1 MGFGFKNR
9 AFLVCALVGLSAVQL
24 FGGTRISKG
33 AEPLP
38 PAAAVVKPS
47 APTGVKAVGGNG
59 KVLLVWKAVSGAT
72 GYHVKRSAK
81 SGGPFAAVAAGTCL
95 CATNTGL
102 TNGTTY
108 YFVVTAVNAAGE
120 SASSVQVSAKPVAS
134 ASAAKPGVPTG
145 LKTQAGNGQAI
156 FVWKAV
162 SGATGYHLKRAT
174 KSGGPYA
181 AVAAGTCLCAT
192 NTGLTNGT
200 TYYYVVSAINAAGE
214 SANSAQ
220 VSVTPDGP
228 ASAGVTSVTI
238 SPGSASSITTGTLPF
253 TATVQGTTSNKAVT
267 WRAALGK
274 ISSTGYY
281 TAPAKAGTD
290 TVTAT
295 SNADP
300 AKSDIAS
307 VKVTTAAPNPP
318 PTADT
323 PPPTSTSS
331 GLPTAFFSQ
340 SLREDTEAHFPT
352 VPFGGLRLCGT
363 NTTWA
368 QIEISHGNYD
378 WRELDEWT
386 EFASSHGKDS
396 MYTFGRVP
404 AWAGP
409 AQDLAPSDIASGDT
423 HWKEFV
429 TALVKHSLAS
439 SEHHIA
445 FYEMW
450 NEPDLTSNWAG
461 TPAQMVTMVKDAY
474 AIIHA
479 LDPSAKVVG
488 PSPGTANQYGVHFL
502 PAYYAAGGATAQD
515 IVGLHAYL
523 YSGPTFT
530 TTPNLITLSISQMQ
544 ALMAKYNISSKP
556 LWLTEGNWNGSGI
569 DTLNDAQQA
578 AYLAQEYMLI
588 WSTNAVARYYWYS
601 WDNLKIGTLWDD
613 TNGIHPAGTAYGL
626 LAKWLIGSTHAA
638 NQCSEASDGTWTCAL
653 TLATKYP
660 AEIVW
665 NASLSKTITVDASF
679 ATYETL
685 SNTTVHSIA
694 AHQVAIGP
702 LPVLIIKSQA
712 VQ

>member
-1 MGFGFKNR
+1 MRVWLKFKVGVLPVLIGIFSVYQ
-9 AFLVCALVGLSAVQL
+9 AGCAGTIG
-24 FGGTRISKG
+24 GGTKTSSTP
-33 AEPLP
+33 ANALTMPLAP
-38 PAAAVVKPS
+38 SNVAATGGNAQVTLTWNPS
-47 APTGVKAVGGNG
+47 A
-59 KVLLVWKAVSGAT
+59 GAT
-72 GYHVKRSAK
+72 SYYVKRSTT
-81 SGGPFAAVAAGTCL
+81 SGGAYTQVAVPSGTGYVDT
-95 CATNTGL
+95 AVENE
-102 TNGTTY
+102 TTY
-108 YFVVTAVNAAGE
+108 FYAISAVN
-120 SASSVQVSAKPVAS
+120 S
-134 ASAAKPGVPTG
+134 
-145 LKTQAGNGQAI
+145 
-156 FVWKAV
+156 
-162 SGATGYHLKRAT
+162 
-174 KSGGPYA
+174 
-181 AVAAGTCLCAT
+181 
-192 NTGLTNGT
+192 
-200 TYYYVVSAINAAGE
+200 AGE

-220 VSVTPDGP
+220 VSAKPEAPT
-228 ASAGVTSVTI
+228 SSTVTSVTI
-238 SPGSASSITTGTLPF
+238 SPGTASSITAGTLPF
-253 TATVQGTTSNKAVT
+253 TASVQGTSSNKAVT
-267 WRAALGK
+267 WKAALGT
-274 ISSTGYY
+274 ITSAGYY

-295 SNADP
+295 SSADP
-300 AKSDIAS
+300 TKSGSAS
-307 VKVTTAAPNPP
+307 VKVTTAASN
-318 PTADT
+318 
-323 PPPTSTSS
+323 PPPTSTPPPTTTSTAS

-340 SLREDTEAHFPT
+340 SLREASESHFPT

-368 QIEISHGNYD
+368 QIELSRGNYD

-423 HWKEFV
+423 QWKEFV

-450 NEPDLTSNWAG
+450 NEPDLASNWAG

-601 WDNLKIGTLWDD
+601 WDNMKIGTLWDD

-626 LAKWLIGSTHAA
+626 LAKWLIGSTHDA

-665 NASLSKTITVDASF
+665 NASLSKTITVDPSF

-694 AHQVAIGP
+694 SHQVVIGP

-712 VQ
+712 D

>member
-1 MGFGFKNR
+1 MGFGFR
-9 AFLVCALVGLSAVQL
+9 AKVWLLFALMGLLAIRSAAQTQAPV
-24 FGGTRISKG
+24 
-33 AEPLP
+33 A
-38 PAAAVVKPS
+38 PS
-47 APTGVKAVGGNG
+47 GVKALGEDGRV
-59 KVLLVWKAVSGAT
+59 VLVWKASSGAT
-72 GYHVKRSAK
+72 SYHLKRSTT
-81 SGGPFAAVAAGTCL
+81 SGGPYTTIASPTCLCSTSLGLANGTTYYFVVSAVNSAGESANSAQVSATPTGAAEPAVPSGLKTMAGNGQAVLVWKASSGATSYHLKRSTTSGGPYLTISSPTCL
-95 CATNTGL
+95 CATSLGL

-108 YFVVTAVNAAGE
+108 YFVVSAV
-120 SASSVQVSAKPVAS
+120 
-134 ASAAKPGVPTG
+134 
-145 LKTQAGNGQAI
+145 
-156 FVWKAV
+156 
-162 SGATGYHLKRAT
+162 
-174 KSGGPYA
+174 
-181 AVAAGTCLCAT
+181 
-192 NTGLTNGT
+192 
-200 TYYYVVSAINAAGE
+200 NAAGE

-220 VSVTPDGP
+220 VSATPEAP
-228 ASAGVTSVTI
+228 ASSTVTSVTV
-238 SPGSASSITTGTLPF
+238 SPGTASSITAGTLPF

-267 WRAALGK
+267 WKAALGK

-281 TAPAKAGTD
+281 TAPATAGTD
-290 TVTAT
+290 TVTAIST
-295 SNADP
+295 ADP
-300 AKSDIAS
+300 TKSDSAS
-307 VKVTTAAPNPP
+307 VKVTTAASNPP
-318 PTADT
+318 PTQA
-323 PPPTSTSS
+323 PPPTTSTSS
-331 GLPTAFFSQ
+331 GLPVAFFSQ
-340 SLREDTEAHFPT
+340 SLREASESHFPT

-368 QIEISHGNYD
+368 QIELSRGNYD

-423 HWKEFV
+423 QWKEFV

-450 NEPDLTSNWAG
+450 NEPDLASNWAG

-601 WDNLKIGTLWDD
+601 WDNMKIGTLWDD

-626 LAKWLIGSTHAA
+626 LAKWLIGSTHDA

-665 NASLSKTITVDASF
+665 NASLSKTITVDPSF

-694 AHQVAIGP
+694 SHQVVIGP
-702 LPVLIIKSQA
+702 LPVLIINSQA
-712 VQ
+712 TQ

>member
-9 AFLVCALVGLSAVQL
+9 AFFACALIALSAVQL
-24 FGGTRISKG
+24 SFGTGISKG

-38 PAAAVVKPS
+38 AAPAAVKPG

-72 GYHVKRSAK
+72 GYHVKRATK

-120 SASSVQVSAKPVAS
+120 SANSIQVSAKPIAS
-134 ASAAKPGVPTG
+134 ASAAKPAAPTG
-145 LKTQAGNGQAI
+145 LKPLAGNGQAI

-181 AVAAGTCLCAT
+181 AVLAGTCLCAT

-200 TYYYVVSAINAAGE
+200 TYFYVVSAVNAVGE
-214 SANSAQ
+214 GANSAQ
-220 VSVTPDGP
+220 VSVTPEGP
-228 ASAGVTSVTI
+228 ASTGVSSVTL
-238 SPGSASSITTGTLPF
+238 SPGSAASITTGTLPF
-253 TATVQGTTSNKAVT
+253 TATVAGTTTNKSVT

-281 TAPAKAGTD
+281 TAPAKAATD
-290 TVTAT
+290 TVTAV

-300 AKSDIAS
+300 TKSDSAS

-318 PTADT
+318 PTSDT
-323 PPPTSTSS
+323 PPPTSTGS

-396 MYTFGRVP
+396 MYTFSRVP
-404 AWAGP
+404 TWAGAGP
-409 AQDLAPSDIASGDT
+409 AHPPSDIASGDT

-445 FYEMW
+445 YYEMW
-450 NEPDLTSNWAG
+450 NEPDLASNWVG

-479 LDPSAKVVG
+479 LDPNAKVVG
-488 PSPGTANQYGVHFL
+488 PSPATANQYGVHFL

-523 YSGPTFT
+523 YNGPTFT
-530 TTPNLITLSISQMQ
+530 TTPNLITQSISQMQ
-544 ALMAKYNISSKP
+544 ALMAKYGISSKP
-556 LWLTEGNWNGSGI
+556 FWLTEGNWNGSGI
-569 DTLNDAQQA
+569 ATLNETQQA

-601 WDNLKIGTLWDD
+601 WDNLKIGFLWDD
-613 TNGIHPAGTAYGL
+613 SKGIRPAGTAYGL
-626 LAKWLIGSTHAA
+626 LAKWLIGSTHGA
-638 NQCSEASDGTWTCAL
+638 NQCSEASDGTWTCSL

-665 NASLSKTITVDASF
+665 NANGSKTITVDASF

-694 AHQVAIGP
+694 SHEVSIGP

-712 VQ
+712 E